1 MLLCF
6 VFECIVN
13 TLQIFKNVV
22 DRPLM
27 MMVAEYEKTISEVEG
42 KLVAFALE
50 HNLRLSLGDYGNG
63 RTLLLEDSDWHGKE
77 RGEWLYSSETC

>member
-22 DRPLM
+22 DRVNPQSHTGHTPN
-27 MMVAEYEKTISEVEG
+27 ETG
-42 KLVAFALE
+42 KA
-50 HNLRLSLGDYGNG
+50 LGDM
-63 RTLLLEDSDWHGKE
+63 K
-77 RGEWLYSSETC
+77 C

>member
-27 MMVAEYEKTISEVEG
+27 MMIY
-42 KLVAFALE
+42 
-50 HNLRLSLGDYGNG
+50 
-63 RTLLLEDSDWHGKE
+63 
-77 RGEWLYSSETC
+77 